1 MILKK
6 VKISDFHSIRDSNE
20 FSIGDITCLVGKNEA
35 GKTAVLE
42 ALRRLNPVEA
52 KLGEF
57 SITDDYP
64 RRDVEDYRQSVQNG
78 KKSHVTVVDAIFEL
92 EDSDI
97 SELTKVF
104 GKNCIITKEL
114 KLSKGYSNVRTFV
127 FEIDIK
133 KSLEFLCSGIELLP
147 DFKEKII
154 NSEDAED
161 VLSLISSVEKTEA
174 VAKLEKKVAAMKEG
188 FSHYAYNQLLRPRV
202 PQFLYFDEYHQMRG
216 RDNIEQLKHRLETNT
231 LQSPDYPLIG
241 LVNLSRLKLDELL
254 NPGRTQELKNRL
266 EGAGNHL
273 TKQIVKYWSQNKH
286 LQMRFDVRPAQPQ
299 DPEGMRSG
307 TNIWAEVYDSKHW
320 VSTGLETRSRG
331 FVWFFSFLAWYSDLK
346 QKDSPLI
353 LLLDEPGLFL
363 HAKAQ
368 EDLLNYF
375 ESELK
380 DKHQLI
386 YSTHSPFMVNP
397 KQFDRIR
404 IVQDNSITSDEDL
417 PISQDGTKIISD
429 VLEASGDSL
438 FPLQGALG
446 YELSQTLFVG
456 PNSLVVEGVS
466 DLLFIQGI
474 SIILELKK
482 KNGLDQRWVITPV
495 GGADK
500 IPTFVAL
507 LGAQKDLNIAVLMDY
522 QKKDQQTIENLYK
535 RKLLKQKQVVTFVD
549 FVSATEADI
558 EDMFDPGFY
567 IRLVNEEFA
576 TELQL
581 PIVLEELNG
590 ALPRI
595 TAKLEEYFKQ
605 KPLKNGVSFNHYRPA
620 RYFLENVSKFNDEL
634 DMNTIERFSKCLN
647 VLNSLL

>member
-114 KLSKGYSNVRTFV
+114 KLSKGYSNMRTFV

-320 VSTGLETRSRG
+320 VNAGLETRSRG
-331 FVWFFSFLAWYSDLK
+331 FVWFF
-346 QKDSPLI
+346 
-353 LLLDEPGLFL
+353 LFL
-363 HAKAQ
+363 
-368 EDLLNYF
+368 
-375 ESELK
+375 
-380 DKHQLI
+380 
-386 YSTHSPFMVNP
+386 
-397 KQFDRIR
+397 R
-404 IVQDNSITSDEDL
+404 
-417 PISQDGTKIISD
+417 G
-429 VLEASGDSL
+429 
-438 FPLQGALG
+438 
-446 YELSQTLFVG
+446 
-456 PNSLVVEGVS
+456 
-466 DLLFIQGI
+466 IQI
-474 SIILELKK
+474 
-482 KNGLDQRWVITPV
+482 
-495 GGADK
+495 
-500 IPTFVAL
+500 
-507 LGAQKDLNIAVLMDY
+507 
-522 QKKDQQTIENLYK
+522 
-535 RKLLKQKQVVTFVD
+535 
-549 FVSATEADI
+549 
-558 EDMFDPGFY
+558 
-567 IRLVNEEFA
+567 
-576 TELQL
+576 
-581 PIVLEELNG
+581 
-590 ALPRI
+590 
-595 TAKLEEYFKQ
+595 
-605 KPLKNGVSFNHYRPA
+605 
-620 RYFLENVSKFNDEL
+620 
-634 DMNTIERFSKCLN
+634 
-647 VLNSLL
+647 